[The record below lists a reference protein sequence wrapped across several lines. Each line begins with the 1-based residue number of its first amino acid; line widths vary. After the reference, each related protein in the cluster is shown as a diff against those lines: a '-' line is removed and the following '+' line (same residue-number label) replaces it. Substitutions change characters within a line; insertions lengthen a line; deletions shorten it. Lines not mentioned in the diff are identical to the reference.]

1 MKSTLL
7 LLAFFAPAVA
17 AAAPITWRPASEL
30 VTDADIDLSF
40 GPVVYAVN
48 GGDNTGNEPFMTSP
62 RPSIRTV
69 TVGGT
74 TIPFEGI
81 EGVYGAD
88 SQFGGLGFVFETFG
102 DAADHL
108 PSVGGN
114 VTFSTTATRTVAT
127 PQVSFDLAD
136 APSLGLRVYD
146 ISTGNADL
154 DAILASQVF
163 FDGRGI
169 GTSALNISLNNLTPG
184 QPYQLQL
191 IGPAAQAGRSRVS
204 QATVNDGLGNSV
216 AGLAGQLD
224 LDGDAAAHV
233 TTIIGVFTAD
243 ATSQAV
249 NVVLAA
255 DRNSGIS
262 GLILTTVP
270 EPSAAM
276 LAAAAAVAGV
286 ARRRRG

>member
-1 MKSTLL
+1 MKWTLAL
-7 LLAFFAPAVA
+7 LTLFIPAVA
-17 AAAPITWRPASEL
+17 DAAPITWRPAFEL

-40 GPVVYAVN
+40 GPVAYAVN

-62 RPSIRTV
+62 RSSIRTV
-69 TVGGT
+69 TISGT
-74 TIPFEGI
+74 AIPFEGI
-81 EGVYGAD
+81 ETVYGAA
-88 SQFGGLGFVFETFG
+88 SQFGSLGSIFETFG
-102 DAADHL
+102 DAIDHVQ
-108 PSVGGN
+108 SVGGN
-114 VTFSTTATRTVAT
+114 VTFSTTATRTVSK

-136 APSLGLRVYD
+136 APSLGLRAYD
-146 ISTGNADL
+146 IGTGNADL

-191 IGPAAQAGRSRVS
+191 IGPAAQAGRARVS
-204 QATVNDGLGNSV
+204 QATANDGLGNTV

-224 LDGDAAAHV
+224 LDGDSVLHV
-233 TTIIGVFTAD
+233 TTVVGVFTAD
-243 ATSQAV
+243 STSQVV

-270 EPSAAM
+270 EPSTAL
-276 LAAAAAVAGV
+276 LAAAAAVGGV
-286 ARRRRG
+286 ARRRHG